1 MGVRGLTRL
10 LEDRYSSAFPQVEI
24 GSGCV
29 LLVDGNNWAHG
40 TALDIIAEAG
50 STFEYDLIDS
60 ATRRWVES
68 VPRGVAISFVF
79 DGRLS
84 DEERADKA
92 RTYAS
97 RAESRGEA
105 TAAHLYEGAAQA
117 GPLIVEQVI
126 ATLRDLRLSV
136 VLVDGEADSE
146 LARLCGQNTYVVS
159 DDTDLALYSGVRLLR
174 RQTFRSPFG
183 IIWSRELIATALFGE
198 SKRERACIEL
208 ALALG
213 TDSIRAIQGVSSE
226 ELVAW
231 LVRRFDAEPDFRL
244 TCDDS
249 ETNEALN
256 RERRR
261 YEGCGVYLKAQPAAQ
276 QFQHNGVSEFPDEL
290 SLGAAAL
297 AACAFEQPRHT
308 RAVERVL
315 HGARASNPSCNAT
328 SIDRAAG
335 RSYEYHCRDLLRQ
348 HVRCSELPL
357 MPSKL
362 FNNASFLAFCQD
374 VEGDT
379 QKLSQAELPSSASD
393 LSAAAPVWR
402 PSAPPLPENPGLLKA
417 DAAAWHPSPFSH
429 SSPTELLGSDDAKQ
443 PGYPHQLVSQSRA
456 TLAQE
461 SSAFVQDKALPPL
474 NISGGTAVAVTAPPW
489 GHAMGT
495 VPFPSVDSRPNSLA
509 DVDLALDTLQA
520 HVSRLEDII
529 ISLGRRPPPRPSL
542 FLPLGQRLPVDAYRG
557 EILTAARECRVVIIR
572 GETGSGKSSV
582 VPRFFLE
589 SSARA
594 KVVVTQP
601 RRLAATQLYERAIAA
616 GLPAGLRLGMSGAA
630 SFNAGDG
637 GVTWNEDQPH
647 DGLLAA
653 ETNVRLWYVT
663 AGVAA
668 KLLSHK
674 PRFWDDVTHLLVDEV
689 HERDADTDV
698 VLALSRERLR
708 KHRGTRGGFRVILL
722 SATLDA
728 NLLRGYFGV
737 YQPPLVEIP
746 GRCFELRRYYL
757 DDIGGPSDVLAGAWV
772 SPKVKRAREEV
783 DRLTSKIDRD
793 TAVPRAVA
801 AAQLDIMEW
810 SVSHSR

>member
-10 LEDRYSSAFPQVEI
+10 LEERYSSAFPQVEI
-24 GSGCV
+24 NSGCV

-40 TALDIIAEAG
+40 TASDIIAEAG
-50 STFEYDLIDS
+50 STFEYDMIDA

-68 VPRGVAISFVF
+68 VPLGVAISFVF

-84 DEERADKA
+84 DEERAGKA

-105 TAAHLYEGAAQA
+105 TAAHLYEGTPQA

-126 ATLRDLRLSV
+126 ATLRDLRLNV

-146 LARLCGQNTYVVS
+146 LARLCGENTYVVS
-159 DDTDLALYSGVRLLR
+159 DDTDLALCSGVRLLR

-183 IIWSRELIATALFGE
+183 IVWSRELIASALFGD

-213 TDSIRAIQGVSSE
+213 TDTVRAIQGVSSE

-231 LVRRFDAEPDFRL
+231 LVRRFDAQPDFRL

-249 ETNEALN
+249 EANEALN

-261 YEGCGVYLKAQPAAQ
+261 YEGGGGGYLEGQPASQ
-276 QFQHNGVSEFPDEL
+276 QSQTNSASEFADEL
-290 SLGAAAL
+290 SLGVAAL
-297 AACAFEQPRHT
+297 AACAFEQQRHT
-308 RAVERVL
+308 RAVERIL
-315 HGARASNPSCNAT
+315 HGARALNPSCNAT
-328 SIDRAAG
+328 SLDRAAG
-335 RSYEYHCRDLLRQ
+335 RTYEYHCRDLLRR
-348 HVRCSELPL
+348 HVRCSETPL

-362 FNNASFLAFCQD
+362 FNNASFLAFSCD
-374 VEGDT
+374 FEVDT
-379 QKLSQAELPSSASD
+379 RKLSQDELPSSASD
-393 LSAAAPVWR
+393 LSAAAPAWR
-402 PSAPPLPENPGLLKA
+402 PPAPPVLENSGLLKA
-417 DAAAWHPSPFSH
+417 DAAAWHPSPSSH
-429 SSPTELLGSDDAKQ
+429 SPSKDLLGSDEAKQ
-443 PGYPHQLVSQSRA
+443 LLGFQQHVSESS
-456 TLAQE
+456 TIPPQE
-461 SSAFVQDKALPPL
+461 SPAFVQDRPLPSL
-474 NISGGTAVAVTAPPW
+474 KFSGVTATASPW
-489 GHAMGT
+489 GHKSAT
-495 VPFPSVDSRPNSLA
+495 ALIPSVSRSPDTSA
-509 DVDLALDTLQA
+509 DVDLALDTLHA
-520 HVSRLEDII
+520 HLSRLEDII

-542 FLPLGQRLPVDAYRG
+542 FLPPGQRLPVDAYRG
-557 EILTAARECRVVIIR
+557 EILTAVREGRVVIIR

-594 KVVVTQP
+594 KIVVTQP

-616 GLPAGLRLGMSGAA
+616 GLPAGLRLGMSGGA
-630 SFNAGDG
+630 SFHSGDG
-637 GVTWNEDQPH
+637 CVTWNDDQAH

-653 ETNVRLWYVT
+653 ETNVRLWYIT

-674 PRFWDDVTHLLVDEV
+674 PRFWDDVTHLLIDEV

-722 SATLDA
+722 SATLDV
-728 NLLRGYFGV
+728 NLLRSYFSV
-737 YQPPLVEIP
+737 YQPSLVEIP

-757 DDIGGPSDVLAGAWV
+757 DDIGGPNDVLAGAWE
-772 SPKVKRAREEV
+772 SPKVKRARNEV

-793 TAVPRAVA
+793 AAVPRAVG
-801 AAQLDIMEW
+801 AAQLDIVEW
-810 SVSHSR
+810 SVSLSC